1 MIELLLKAARPELK
15 DNSIKQYLSSLRTL
29 NAGQPITNVDFL
41 KDFDV
46 VMEKLK
52 EKKSTTI
59 KNYMNAIIVVL
70 DALKIDKGLVDKYSD
85 MRDKLNAEYS
95 DQQATHKKTD
105 AQERNW
111 VPFEEYLTKVEEL
124 GTNVSNLKK
133 KNEWSLED
141 KRNYQEY
148 LLAKLYTK
156 YPLRNDYVMDV
167 ISKATFNKLSDSD
180 KAEKNYLVVPS
191 NNQEMFFVLNEYK
204 TRRKYGEKRLN
215 ITDEGI
221 TKSIKVWL
229 KHKGGDALFYNTK
242 DMLTPVNSA
251 TLTKILI
258 SMSKREFEG
267 KSVGSSLIRH
277 MYLSWKYADTVKE
290 MEQDADIMGHS
301 TAIAQNIY
309 TKSE

>member
-1 MIELLLKAARPELK
+1 
-15 DNSIKQYLSSLRTL
+15 
-29 NAGQPITNVDFL
+29 
-41 KDFDV
+41 
-46 VMEKLK
+46 
-52 EKKSTTI
+52 
-59 KNYMNAIIVVL
+59 
-70 DALKIDKGLVDKYSD
+70 
-85 MRDKLNAEYS
+85 
-95 DQQATHKKTD
+95 
-105 AQERNW
+105 
-111 VPFEEYLTKVEEL
+111 
-124 GTNVSNLKK
+124 
-133 KNEWSLED
+133 
-141 KRNYQEY
+141 
-148 LLAKLYTK
+148 
-156 YPLRNDYVMDV
+156 
-167 ISKATFNKLSDSD
+167 
-180 KAEKNYLVVPS
+180 
-191 NNQEMFFVLNEYK
+191 MFFVLNEYK

>member
-1 MIELLLKAARPELK
+1 M
-15 DNSIKQYLSSLRTL
+15 
-29 NAGQPITNVDFL
+29 
-41 KDFDV
+41 
-46 VMEKLK
+46 
-52 EKKSTTI
+52 
-59 KNYMNAIIVVL
+59 
-70 DALKIDKGLVDKYSD
+70 
-85 MRDKLNAEYS
+85 
-95 DQQATHKKTD
+95 
-105 AQERNW
+105 
-111 VPFEEYLTKVEEL
+111 
-124 GTNVSNLKK
+124 
-133 KNEWSLED
+133 
-141 KRNYQEY
+141 
-148 LLAKLYTK
+148 
-156 YPLRNDYVMDV
+156 
-167 ISKATFNKLSDSD
+167 
-180 KAEKNYLVVPS
+180 VPS
-191 NNQEMFFVLNEYK
+191 NNQQMFFVLNEYK